1 MKSSVYRGLD
11 SGEYKPLTEIT
22 IRRLRNGN
30 VKAPQ
35 WLAGAL
41 DREDGR
47 ELQSRLQLLQ
57 GGLSRLVEKLA
68 VGVAEF
74 LEVGLAVLH
83 TQRLGEVQVWLS
95 DICHRSGL
103 SGGKKRAPGTFPSTG
118 ATLLC
123 SISYSP
129 EENRARVRPV

>member
-1 MKSSVYRGLD
+1 MRH
-11 SGEYKPLTEIT
+11 
-22 IRRLRNGN
+22 GN

-74 LEVGLAVLH
+74 LEVGLACL
-83 TQRLGEVQVWLS
+83 R
-95 DICHRSGL
+95 RSKSEPLAGVIVIHPWRFWWV
-103 SGGKKRAPGTFPSTG
+103 GF
-118 ATLLC
+118 
-123 SISYSP
+123 
-129 EENRARVRPV
+129 